1 MIFLHYFY
9 FCKSRLCPNSVYI
22 NWHILVCQGMLTVNY
37 HAVQSNYVM
46 LLNTPISTN
55 VPMMKLYIVKID
67 LQTIYQNN
75 FDTQR
80 FLQWFW
86 NLLRDSSVSLEE
98 GVMIWTIWNYILM
111 CTNGDSTGLCACK
124 KFSFDFRPAAFAT
137 LWCNIVHTLFWIKE
151 IKIKTPKLSCPLA
164 PKTVSKI

>member
-98 GVMIWTIWNYILM
+98 GSWFELFEIIYWCVQMETVQGYVLVRNFHSILDQLHLQQSVLNQRNKNQD
-111 CTNGDSTGLCACK
+111 T
-124 KFSFDFRPAAFAT
+124 
-137 LWCNIVHTLFWIKE
+137 
-151 IKIKTPKLSCPLA
+151 
-164 PKTVSKI
+164 

>member
-67 LQTIYQNN
+67 LKTIYQNTLIHN
-75 FDTQR
+75 DFYND
-80 FLQWFW
+80 FGI
-86 NLLRDSSVSLEE
+86 SSKTPVLEE
-98 GVMIWTIWNYILM
+98 GSWFELFEIIYWCVQMETVQGYVHVRNFHSIL
-111 CTNGDSTGLCACK
+111 DQLH
-124 KFSFDFRPAAFAT
+124 
-137 LWCNIVHTLFWIKE
+137 LQ
-151 IKIKTPKLSCPLA
+151 LSDA
-164 PKTVSKI
+164 I